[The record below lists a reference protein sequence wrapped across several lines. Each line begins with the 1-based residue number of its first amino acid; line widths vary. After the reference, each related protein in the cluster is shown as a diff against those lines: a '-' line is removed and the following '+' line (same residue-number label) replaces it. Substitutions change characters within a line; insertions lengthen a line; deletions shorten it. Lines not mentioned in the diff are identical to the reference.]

1 MSQVSPQKQITDPIL
16 EPYFIG
22 IDPYCYIVYE
32 RLTGGKGYNIAI
44 GHYKNLGSCLNV
56 IVKKKIDT
64 KSYSSVE
71 GYLSEYKKLQT
82 QINKLAQIDE
92 TA

>member
-1 MSQVSPQKQITDPIL
+1 MSQVSLQKQITDPIL

-22 IDPYCYIVYE
+22 LDPYCYIVYE
-32 RLTGGKGYNIAI
+32 RLTGGKGYNVVL
-44 GHYKNLGSCLNV
+44 GHYKNVGSCLNA
-56 IVKKKIDT
+56 IVKKKIDS
-64 KSYSSVE
+64 KSHTSIE

-82 QINKLAQIDE
+82 QINKLAQVNE